1 MISAIGMSIDT
12 YDLSLFF
19 GEHDVRDITLGV
31 RVSDAERELLRKIA
45 DKRGIT
51 VAEFCREAFGW
62 YIRQQYSKDVL
73 LKINSGIV
81 VES

>member
-1 MISAIGMSIDT
+1 MSIET
-12 YDLSLFF
+12 NDLNLFF

-62 YIRQQYSKDVL
+62 YIRQQYSQDVL
-73 LKINSGIV
+73 MKIACKD
-81 VES
+81 